1 MDEQKNTTVYTSGFP
16 SNIDE
21 EEFVKFMSKCG
32 VIQKDPRT
40 GKPKIKLYRT
50 KEEGEPKGDGT
61 CCYVKMESV
70 KGFFKF

>member
-1 MDEQKNTTVYTSGFP
+1 
-16 SNIDE
+16 
-21 EEFVKFMSKCG
+21 MSKCG

-50 KEEGEPKGDGT
+50 KEGGEPKGDGT

-70 KGFFKF
+70 KGFSKKF